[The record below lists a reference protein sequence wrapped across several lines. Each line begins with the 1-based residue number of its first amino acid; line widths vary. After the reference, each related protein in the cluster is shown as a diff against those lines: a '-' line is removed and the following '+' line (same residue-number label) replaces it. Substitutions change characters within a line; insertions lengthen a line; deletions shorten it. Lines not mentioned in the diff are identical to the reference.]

1 MSKDTQ
7 LLNGELRFKSWKR
20 AMVTLL
26 YPQMSEIGTVGV
38 AGRERMMEIDIK
50 KKLVSAGLWSYMNN
64 ALLLDTR
71 HTPLVLPWEGEGSKG
86 TFLAVDD
93 SS

>member
-26 YPQMSEIGTVGV
+26 YPQTSEIGTVGV
-38 AGRERMMEIDIK
+38 AGRERMVEIDIK
-50 KKLVSAGLWSYMNN
+50 KKRISQPWVM
-64 ALLLDTR
+64 
-71 HTPLVLPWEGEGSKG
+71 VLHE
-86 TFLAVDD
+86 
-93 SS
+93 